1 LTRWTILSPLT
12 GTISVNNALVRFE
25 VRRRRWLFPPLVR
38 NKTPDPVRR
47 NRFEVA
53 LWVFNLN
60 LPDFILRGTAN
71 SSQQITLLE
80 AQRQIIPEFSKF
92 REKEGCEK
100 KDYLLMT
107 ANELRSLGND
117 GFFAFFLFDP
127 FLLSRFSGCKH
138 HVHGAAFHIGRL
150 FNGRNVSQFFCD
162 LLQIF

>member
-1 LTRWTILSPLT
+1 
-12 GTISVNNALVRFE
+12 VA
-25 VRRRRWLFPPLVR
+25 FPPLVR

-92 REKEGCEK
+92 REKKGVKRRIIC
-100 KDYLLMT
+100 
-107 ANELRSLGND
+107 
-117 GFFAFFLFDP
+117 
-127 FLLSRFSGCKH
+127 
-138 HVHGAAFHIGRL
+138 
-150 FNGRNVSQFFCD
+150 
-162 LLQIF
+162 